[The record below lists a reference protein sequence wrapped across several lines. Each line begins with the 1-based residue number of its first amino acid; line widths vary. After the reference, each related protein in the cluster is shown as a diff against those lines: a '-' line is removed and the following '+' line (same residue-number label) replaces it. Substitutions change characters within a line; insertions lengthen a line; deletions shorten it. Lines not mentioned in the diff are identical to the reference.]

1 MDFDW
6 VDGIFIVLGFLLVI
20 LIGSITPQAYI
31 PGEYLSMIVICA
43 PLVRRKLLEPPKQPL
58 KTGLFWSVV
67 SITGLLVMFSSLV
80 MFWFANT
87 AFHQSREPMPNFRAE
102 IEELEKQSRDM
113 NDKYAPVLL
122 QLSGMSVEEQKKK
135 EQEDKKQRDLESKKR
150 VEISLKKAEATF
162 VVKQKERAKEGLYG
176 IMIAL
181 GLALLG
187 SLCLYVRRSNATETD
202 THKSI

>member
-1 MDFDW
+1 MNFDW
-6 VDGIFIVLGFLLVI
+6 LDGIFIVLGFLLVI
-20 LIGSITPQAYI
+20 LIGTIAPQAYI
-31 PGEYLSMIVICA
+31 PTEHLPMIVICA
-43 PLVRRKLLEPPKQPL
+43 PLVRRKLLGPPKLPL
-58 KTGLFWSVV
+58 KNGLFWSVV

-80 MFWFANT
+80 MFWFANI

-102 IEELEKQSRDM
+102 IEDLEKQNQDM

-122 QLSGMSVEEQKKK
+122 KLSDMSVEEQKKK
-135 EQEDKKQRDLESKKR
+135 QQEDKKQRDLESKKR

-181 GLALLG
+181 GLALIG
-187 SLCLYVRRSNATETD
+187 SLCLYVRRSNATEMD
-202 THKSI
+202 IH